1 MSNIPVIK
9 NDIRYMTKRSFPN
22 IYIKTNLMNAKNLI
36 KEPKSVK
43 DKRMKLVITET
54 QFKKLA
60 ESVLELQERNGI
72 TKTHLL
78 KNSNHGK
85 Q

>member
-1 MSNIPVIK
+1 MPTIPVSK
-9 NDIRYMTKRSFPN
+9 NDIRCMTKRSFPN
-22 IYIKTNLMNAKNLI
+22 IYIKTNRMKTKNVI
-36 KEPKSVK
+36 NEPESIK

-60 ESVLELQERNGI
+60 ESVVALQERNEI

-78 KNSNHGK
+78 KNCNHGK
-85 Q
+85 

>member
-1 MSNIPVIK
+1 MSNIPVSK
-9 NDIRYMTKRSFPN
+9 NDIRCMTKRSFPN

-60 ESVLELQERNGI
+60 ESVLELQERNEI

>member
-1 MSNIPVIK
+1 MSNIPVSK
-9 NDIRYMTKRSFPN
+9 NEIRCMTKRLLSN
-22 IYIKTNLMNAKNLI
+22 IYIKTNYMKTKNVI
-36 KEPKSVK
+36 KEPESVK

-60 ESVLELQERNGI
+60 ESVVALQEINEI

>member
-1 MSNIPVIK
+1 MK
-9 NDIRYMTKRSFPN
+9 TK
-22 IYIKTNLMNAKNLI
+22 KLI
-36 KEPKSVK
+36 KEPESIK

-60 ESVLELQERNGI
+60 ESVVALQERNEI

-78 KNSNHGK
+78 KNCNHGK
-85 Q
+85 

>member
-1 MSNIPVIK
+1 
-9 NDIRYMTKRSFPN
+9 MTKRLLSN
-22 IYIKTNLMNAKNLI
+22 IYIKTNYMKTKNVI
-36 KEPKSVK
+36 KEPESVK

-60 ESVLELQERNGI
+60 ESVVALQEINEI